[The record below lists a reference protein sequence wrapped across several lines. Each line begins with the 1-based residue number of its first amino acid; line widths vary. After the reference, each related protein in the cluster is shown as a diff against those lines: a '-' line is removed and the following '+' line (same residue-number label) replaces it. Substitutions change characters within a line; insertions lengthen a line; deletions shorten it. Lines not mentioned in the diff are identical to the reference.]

1 MSSPYKKV
9 AEEKEKEKKMKDK
22 NKEIGSKFKVAI
34 GGKGKQTKGKSVDK
48 GKQAKNVKSKGKME
62 IK

>member
-1 MSSPYKKV
+1 
-9 AEEKEKEKKMKDK
+9 MKDK

-34 GGKGKQTKGKSVDK
+34 GGKGNQTKGKSVDK

-62 IK
+62 IKQNH